1 MVFWQWVN
9 QSFNAL
15 VNYTNR
21 NAKSP
26 LTNTQMGV
34 AYVSA
39 SAAAC
44 FTAMGFKAFLAK
56 RAGPMMQVLIT
67 KIFFSEKKNYA
78 RYSIYFCKFIES

>member
-1 MVFWQWVN
+1 MFWQWVN

-26 LTNTQMGV
+26 LTETQMGV
-34 AYVSA
+34 AYASA

-44 FTAMGFKAFLAK
+44 FTAMGLKSYLAK
-56 RAGPMMQVLIT
+56 RAGPMMQVWPILVIHV
-67 KIFFSEKKNYA
+67 FV
-78 RYSIYFCKFIES
+78 FCMLLLVFE